1 MEISTEMPFCHSGCL
16 PLF

>member
-1 MEISTEMPFCHSGCL
+1 MGRDPNSGCL